1 MLRFKANK
9 PKIEARSNSA
19 KTPCLNQR
27 VNPCPK
33 RSVLELP
40 TGSNPL
46 CGCPFEKCPR
56 SRRPIGRA
64 SKRKSI
70 GQHGSGVATRE
81 CWPKNHGGGR
91 TATERCIRIQDGD
104 WTLQGVFDVFLPHIA
119 EHSVDAEG
127 ATLLLRAVIANA
139 LPCVKKLAPV
149 SDLRATMKIHGG
161 RRVTA
166 FRLAATSF
174 HFHCLSPS
182 PSEEDEEKAKASAQM
197 FEVLVEESAHRPA
210 EEAYELMSKA
220 LNVLAGLICSLENH
234 PARGAQWIAEHS
246 MTKKCMPLIQS
257 ALEGRGG
264 LDAHIESTS
273 PARKFLAP
281 WIEAET
287 LRKIMVETK
296 AVGDQN
302 ERENEPLARLAKRL

>member
-1 MLRFKANK
+1 MPAQSEADWARVEKEIDRAFYRPLEKI
-9 PKIEARSNSA
+9 PK
-19 KTPCLNQR
+19 T
-27 VNPCPK
+27 
-33 RSVLELP
+33 
-40 TGSNPL
+40 
-46 CGCPFEKCPR
+46 FER
-56 SRRPIGRA
+56 L
-64 SKRKSI
+64 I

-91 TATERCIRIQDGD
+91 TATERCIRIHDGD

-264 LDAHIESTS
+264 LDAHIESS

>member
-1 MLRFKANK
+1 MPQSTRQSLPKKKRFGAANRLK
-9 PKIEARSNSA
+9 SFVRLSIRKMPAQSEADWARVEKEIDRAFYRPLEKIPK
-19 KTPCLNQR
+19 T
-27 VNPCPK
+27 
-33 RSVLELP
+33 
-40 TGSNPL
+40 
-46 CGCPFEKCPR
+46 FER
-56 SRRPIGRA
+56 L
-64 SKRKSI
+64 I

>member
-1 MLRFKANK
+1 MPQSTRQSLPKKKRFGAANRLK
-9 PKIEARSNSA
+9 SFVRLSIRKMPAQSEADWARVEKEIDRAFYRPLEKIPK
-19 KTPCLNQR
+19 T
-27 VNPCPK
+27 
-33 RSVLELP
+33 
-40 TGSNPL
+40 
-46 CGCPFEKCPR
+46 FER
-56 SRRPIGRA
+56 L
-64 SKRKSI
+64 I

-264 LDAHIESTS
+264 LDAHIESS